1 MLILG
6 IDPGTLRCGFGLIEK
21 SSHKRLSHV
30 SHGTIILDA
39 HKALNER
46 LQDLSCDLS
55 ILIEKYKPDCAV
67 VEDIFVYKNA
77 RSALLLGQARGVAI
91 AVLGL
96 NKIPTFSLSP
106 SAAKALVAGSGRAQ
120 KLQLAHMVA
129 LQLNIEIPKSQDASD
144 ALSLAL
150 AQAFVGFL

>member
-21 SSHKRLSHV
+21 GSHNKLSHV

-39 HKALNER
+39 HKSVNER
-46 LQDLSCDLS
+46 LHDLTYDLSTLV
-55 ILIEKYKPDCAV
+55 EKYRPNCAV
-67 VEDIFVYKNA
+67 VEDVFVNKNA
-77 RSALLLGQARGVAI
+77 RSALLLGQARGVVL

-96 NKIPTFSLSP
+96 NKIPTFSMSP
-106 SAAKALVAGSGRAQ
+106 TAAKSIVAGSGRAQ
-120 KLQLAHMVA
+120 KLQIAHMVA
-129 LQLNIEIPKSQDASD
+129 LQLNIETPKSQDASD

-150 AQAFVGFL
+150 AQAFVG